1 MAVIDSELIL
11 IENQATTASLE
22 SSIIDLGVGG
32 ATSNPLY
39 LDVKL
44 SQKLTS
50 GSVDSI
56 KVQSADTEEFG
67 SPQDE
72 YTININNATE
82 QTVKACQLVQAFLPV
97 KPKRYLRITVTGTS
111 PEGGKIWA
119 YASTDIQLK

>member
-11 IENQATTASLE
+11 IENQATAASLE
-22 SSIIDLGVGG
+22 SSIIDLGFGG
-32 ATSNPLY
+32 GTSSPLFM
-39 LDVKL
+39 DVKL

-50 GSVDSI
+50 GSIDSV
-56 KVQSADTEEFG
+56 KVQSSDSKDMS

-72 YTININNATE
+72 YTININNASE
-82 QTVKACQLVQAFLPV
+82 QTQRACQLVQAFLPV
-97 KPKRYLRITVTGTS
+97 KPKRYLRITITGTS

>member
-11 IENQATTASLE
+11 IENQAASASLV
-22 SSIIDLGVGG
+22 SSIIDLGFGG
-32 ATSNPLY
+32 GTSSPLY

-56 KVQSADTEEFG
+56 KVQSADTEDFG

-72 YTININNATE
+72 YTININNTSE

-111 PEGGKIWA
+111 PVGGKIWA